1 MHVKVLFQAHLCHK
15 EPASDGGDGGN
26 GDGGDS
32 DGGDGDD
39 DDGDG
44 GDGDDELVTWPVAP
58 QR

>member
-32 DGGDGDD
+32 DGDDG
-39 DDGDG
+39 DGDG
-44 GDGDDELVTWPVAP
+44 GDGDDELVTWPLAP
-58 QR
+58 VMAK

>member
-32 DGGDGDD
+32 DGDD
-39 DDGDG
+39 DDGSSNG
-44 GDGDDELVTWPVAP
+44 QVTMAP
-58 QR
+58 NG

>member
-58 QR
+58 QW

>member
-1 MHVKVLFQAHLCHK
+1 MHVKVLFEAHLCHK

-32 DGGDGDD
+32 DG

-44 GDGDDELVTWPVAP
+44 DGFDGDDELVTWPLAP
-58 QR
+58 VMAK

>member
-32 DGGDGDD
+32 DG

-44 GDGDDELVTWPVAP
+44 GDGDDELVTWP
-58 QR
+58 